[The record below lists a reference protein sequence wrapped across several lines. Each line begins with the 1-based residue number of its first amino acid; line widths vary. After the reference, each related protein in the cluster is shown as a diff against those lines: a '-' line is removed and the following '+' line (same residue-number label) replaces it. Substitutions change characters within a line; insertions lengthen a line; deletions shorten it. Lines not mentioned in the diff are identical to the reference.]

1 MRLIYG
7 KIQLEIAEV
16 LQISKSLYCK
26 YESGKKKIPEKHLV
40 TLKNYYDS
48 HMVNDSLF
56 AKFDYVRVSFKTNN
70 VQNVIEKVLKMD
82 IDYFVPDE
90 KAYYGYL
97 ESYSLGDIIVMSSLK
112 GSEKGVLI
120 QFSGRGCRNYD
131 AVLDELNDTWFNF
144 FQRCKN
150 FNGHFTRIDVA
161 VDDTEEIMSI
171 NSMKEKM
178 EFGLFQM
185 EFRNWYPYGKE
196 ESGITL
202 YFGSRK
208 SEMFFRFYQK
218 GLEIASKEGIPVE
231 EVEVKNRYEIV
242 MKNEKAAKFIDQFL
256 NGSNVGGMALGLM
269 SQYLAF
275 YDLKNEKAVLNLSWY
290 NLIYFRDYVDL
301 RIEPVK
307 PSYQGKRR
315 WVQSQVVK
323 TAKTLFVIDMKNGTS
338 ETFDMIRQAS
348 LGEVEEKIIE
358 IETTPLSE
366 MVLKETEEAKLERQI
381 TEDEMLE
388 KYGLLQLA
396 KFSNS

>member
-1 MRLIYG
+1 MRLMYG
-7 KIQLEIAEV
+7 KTQTEISEV
-16 LQISKSLYCK
+16 LNISKSVYCR
-26 YESGKKKIPEKHLV
+26 YENEVIGIPEKHEV
-40 TLKNYYDS
+40 TLQGYYDS
-48 HMVNDSLF
+48 HNMNDSLY
-56 AKFDYVRVSFKTNN
+56 AKFDYVRVTFKTNN
-70 VQNVIEKVLKMD
+70 VQNVIETILRLD
-82 IDYFVPDE
+82 IDYFVPNE

-97 ESYSLGDIIVMSSLK
+97 ESYSLGDIVVMSSLK

-120 QFSGRGCRNYD
+120 QLSGRGCRNYD

-150 FNGHFTRIDVA
+150 FKGHFTRVDVA
-161 VDDTEEIMSI
+161 IDDTEEVMSI
-171 NSMKEKM
+171 NTMKDKM
-178 EFGLFQM
+178 EAGLFQM
-185 EFRNWYPYGKE
+185 DFRNWYPYGKE

-208 SEMFFRFYQK
+208 SELFFRFYQK
-218 GLEIASKEGIPVE
+218 GLEIASKEDIPVE

-242 MKNEKAAKFIDQFL
+242 LKNEKASKFVDQFL
-256 NGSNVGGMALGLM
+256 SGSPIGGMALGLM
-269 SQYLAF
+269 ANYLSF
-275 YDLKNEKAVLNLSWY
+275 YDMKQGMNVLNLDWY
-290 NLIYFRDYVDL
+290 NLIYFADYVDL

-307 PSYQGKRR
+307 PSYEGKRR
-315 WVQSQVVK
+315 WVQSQVAR

-338 ETFDMIRQAS
+338 DTFDMIRQAS

-366 MVLKETEEAKLERQI
+366 MVLKETEETKIEREK
-381 TEDEMLE
+381 TENEMLE